1 MDEARLKIFCDTL
14 ENEYDSKRFLRFIIE
29 LINGVEIKSP
39 DININADENF
49 PGIEFYNDIGTYTDS
64 NDETIAL
71 FSVCINTT
79 LEARNIQ
86 RNFIRKLLENSNIN
100 GALAAFYTKDNP
112 EKWRLSFVRLD
123 YSFSMGKYNITITPA
138 KRYSYLVGLGEP
150 SHTAQKRLFPIFSG
164 SGSRPSL
171 DELEEAFSVEPVTEE
186 FYRLYESKYFDL
198 KESLD
203 SDSKFTLNS
212 EHFAKKLLG
221 QIAFLYFLQKKGWL
235 GVPHSQDWGTGR
247 RDFMR
252 QIFTQCANNEAN
264 FFNDYL
270 EPLFYNALNN
280 DRGNDSYFP
289 ELDCRIPF
297 LNGGLFEAN
306 YDWHAKSFTIDNE
319 FFSNIDSLGRDAD
332 GLLDIF
338 DRYNFTISEDEPFES
353 EIAIDPEMLGK
364 VFENLLDRPERKK
377 IGAFYTPREIVH
389 YMCREC
395 LIDYLTSRTK
405 IDSQEIRKFITFGD
419 ILARDEID
427 SNILERLG
435 EIDSL
440 LANIKVVDPAAG
452 SGAFLLGMLN
462 EITHSREIISLFMN
476 NNNRDSYS
484 LKRDTIRDSIFACDI
499 EPAAVDIAKL
509 RLWLS
514 LVIDNSDS
522 TPRPLPNLDC
532 NIICA
537 DSLLESFM
545 GIKLTS
551 ETRNQ
556 GLIFGDNQDD
566 RDMMNELTRLQNELY
581 DESDIHKKE
590 SLRTRIQEIYDAIIT
605 RQIHLIQN
613 TETQNIIDS
622 YNMVKNEDSKPFLL
636 WQMTFPRVFRDNN
649 GFDIVIG
656 NPPYINVEK
665 ISDRKTIYETFKTCV
680 MRTDLYIAF
689 IEKGCSLLANE
700 GILSF
705 IIPYS
710 YTNQNYAQLS
720 REMLINDYSID
731 EIVDTSN
738 YFVFK
743 RAVVKNIILRVSKSH
758 NQGSTRI
765 RTAETREDFE
775 AGNFHE
781 FTVNQEEFKQFNASR
796 FRVNDFRNA
805 ITLKGKIDSESVKFG
820 EICLCSYGARLNSKH
835 DKSRTKKYYIHSKYE
850 EGLKP
855 FIEGKNIQRYH
866 HEQSGWLKY
875 SPDEHYNSMF
885 PELFENEKIIF
896 IRVVSERLR
905 SSHDDKGLYNS
916 HTVINCVRIDKLQ
929 KVSHP
934 TAKKIYKLCKN
945 FDFISQYDMKFLL
958 AILNSK
964 LISWYFMTFISDG
977 IDFYPDDAKALPIID
992 LRKKRVNQEQIISLV
1007 NQLIESKSHNMT
1019 EDSQEIDSRLD
1030 RMIYELYG
1038 LSDSEIALIES

>member
-1 MDEARLKIFCDTL
+1 MDNTRLKIFCDTL
-14 ENEYDSKRFLRFIIE
+14 ESGYDSKRFLRFLIE
-29 LINGVEIKSP
+29 LINGVKVIAP
-39 DININADENF
+39 DRNINADENF
-49 PGIEFYNDIGTYTDS
+49 PDIDHYNYIGSYKDS
-64 NDETIAL
+64 NGDTVAL
-71 FSVCINTT
+71 LSVCLKGS
-79 LEARNIQ
+79 LEARTMQ
-86 RNFIRKLLENSNIN
+86 RNFVRKLLDNGNIN
-100 GALAAFYTKDNP
+100 GALAAFYSKDNP

-123 YSFSMGKYNITITPA
+123 YSFSMGKLNMSITPA

-150 SHTAQKRLFPIFSG
+150 SHTAQKRLFPIFQD

-171 DELEEAFSVEPVTEE
+171 DELEEAFRVEPVTEE

-203 SDSKFTLNS
+203 ADSNFILNS

-235 GVPHSQDWGTGR
+235 GVSRSQDWGTGQR
-247 RDFMR
+247 GFMR
-252 QIFTQCANNEAN
+252 QIFTKCNHERKN
-264 FFNDYL
+264 FFHDYL

-280 DRGNDSYFP
+280 DRGRDSYFP

-306 YDWHAKSFTIDNE
+306 YDWQTKSFTIDNN
-319 FFSNIDSLGRDAD
+319 FFSNIDSLGRDSD

-389 YMCREC
+389 YMCNEC
-395 LIDYLTSRTK
+395 LIDYLASRTK
-405 IDSQEIRKFITFGD
+405 INDSEIRKFITFGD
-419 ILARDEID
+419 ILTRDEID
-427 SNILERLG
+427 PEILDRLD

-462 EITHSREIISLFMN
+462 EIVHSRGVIAAFMKGSSP
-476 NNNRDSYS
+476 DLYAI
-484 LKRDTIRDSIFACDI
+484 KRDTIRASIFACDI

-514 LVIDNSDS
+514 LVIDNRDS

-551 ETRNQ
+551 ERKSQ

-566 RDMMNELTRLQNELY
+566 KDMLNELKQLQNELY
-581 DESDIHKKE
+581 DESNMNRKE
-590 SLRTRIQEIYDAIIT
+590 SLRRRLQEIYDAIIT

-613 TETQNIIDS
+613 TETQNIMDS
-622 YNMVKNEDSKPFLL
+622 YDRVKYSDSKPFML
-636 WQMTFPRVFRDNN
+636 WQMTFPRVFDENN

-689 IEKGCSLLANE
+689 IEKGCSLLASD

-720 REMLINDYSID
+720 REMLINSYSID

-743 RAVVKNIILRVSKSH
+743 RAVVKNIILRVSRRS

-775 AGNFHE
+775 AKNFHE
-781 FTVNQEEFKQFNASR
+781 FTINQEDFRQFNATR

-805 ITLKGKIDSESVKFG
+805 IELKAKIDSESVKFG

-835 DKSRTKKYYIHSKYE
+835 DKSRTKSFYLHGEYE

-855 FIEGKNIQRYH
+855 FTEGEKIQRYR
-866 HEQSGWLKY
+866 HEQLCWLKY
-875 SPDEHYNSMF
+875 CPDEHYRPVF
-885 PELFENEKIIF
+885 PEVFENEKIMCIC
-896 IRVVSERLR
+896 VVSKRLR
-905 SSHDDKGLYNS
+905 FSYDDKNLYNNRS
-916 HTVINCVRIDKLQ
+916 LK
-929 KVSHP
+929 
-934 TAKKIYKLCKN
+934 Y
-945 FDFISQYDMKFLL
+945 QYF
-958 AILNSK
+958 
-964 LISWYFMTFISDG
+964 
-977 IDFYPDDAKALPIID
+977 
-992 LRKKRVNQEQIISLV
+992 
-1007 NQLIESKSHNMT
+1007 
-1019 EDSQEIDSRLD
+1019 
-1030 RMIYELYG
+1030 
-1038 LSDSEIALIES
+1038 